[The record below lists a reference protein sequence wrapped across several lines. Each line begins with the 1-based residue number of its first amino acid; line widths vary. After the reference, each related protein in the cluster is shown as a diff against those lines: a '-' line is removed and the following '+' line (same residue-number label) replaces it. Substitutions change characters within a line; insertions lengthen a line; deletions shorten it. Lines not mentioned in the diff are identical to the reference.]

1 MMTPANDL
9 LNVFEGRSAITSD
22 ILYPIEGLRALDA
35 FFLEYLALCDPNL
48 ALTLERVRTNPVA
61 LSHQEESQA
70 ILLLAPFF
78 EDFLAKLFNVE
89 DELDAL
95 KAQDQSIKELI
106 EAKRLF
112 IQRYALKKYALSDV
126 EKLDPQDLETR
137 VAVLLQM
144 AFDETVF
151 AQAALDGLAKED
163 VAALDVLAQYG
174 AWATLTLEG
183 KRKHPGSVLFSAPQK
198 MDYGRL
204 LHTKVAPMKEGANVH
219 LTPHSN
225 KLRQGFNWTDSGVK
239 GDFALAESNYCIWCH
254 QQAKD
259 SCRKGLTDKN
269 QEGFAQNPSG
279 VKLTGC
285 PLDEKI
291 SQMNWLRA
299 KGSILGAFATAII
312 DNPMIAAT
320 GHRIC
325 NDCMKA
331 CIYQKQTPVNI
342 PAIETGILDDVLSLP
357 WGFEIYSLLTRW
369 NPLNFKRPLPEAN
382 TGAKVLIAGMGPAGF
397 TLAHHLLNDGHAVVG
412 IDGLKLE
419 PLPENLSGMRMDGMP
434 IQFDLIQN
442 VQELYESLDDR
453 VVWGFGGVA
462 EYGITVRWNKNY
474 LKLIR
479 LILERRENFRVFGG
493 IRMGGTLTIDQA
505 FEMGFDHIALCLGAG
520 KPTIVPMGNN
530 LAKGVRQASDFLMA
544 LQLTG
549 AGKLNSI
556 ANLQIRMPVVVIG
569 GGLTAVDTA
578 TESLAYYPRQVLKF
592 AGRYHEL
599 CHYSSRESV
608 ESGWTQEDRS
618 IAEEMLEHAMLI
630 QKEIEEAQR
639 EKRDANFLPLLKSW
653 GGVKILYRRFMNE
666 APSMILNHEEVEK
679 ALEEG
684 IEFVENVTP
693 VKVCVDEF
701 GAAQSIVCQMS
712 EGGDITFPARS
723 VLVAAGTIPNASLAL
738 EDGNLVVHGK
748 SFQAVDQNGEL
759 ILPENVCKPKEP
771 MIFCHNRE
779 DGRRVSFLGDLHPS
793 YAGNVVKAMGSA
805 KQSYPHISKHLK
817 GIDLK
822 PVSYQELFARLDVG
836 FRCTVKSIVRLTANI
851 VELTLH
857 APFAARQFKPGQFF
871 RLQNYERLAPIVHKT
886 LFAME
891 GLALTGASADP
902 KRGEIS
908 TIILE
913 MGGSSDLCRLLKPGE
928 PVVLMGPTG
937 TPTDLPENQSVLLV
951 GGGLGNAVLFSIAR
965 GLKERGS
972 KVLYFA
978 GYKKSADLFKREDI
992 EKQCDQV
999 VWCCDVEPSIP
1010 AMRPQDQTY
1019 VGTIVEAI
1027 KNYANTVQLF
1037 DLSQITHGI
1046 VIGSD
1051 GMMGAVQKALNAGLK
1066 DVFAPN
1072 FQCVASVNSPMQ
1084 CMMKE
1089 ICAQCLQRHVDPQTG
1104 EESFVFSCVNQD
1116 QNIFNVDFKCLK
1128 ERLGQNHL
1136 HERLT
1141 QKWIEHCL
1149 LQGGVN

>member
-1 MMTPANDL
+1 MKTLANDL
-9 LNVFEGRSAITSD
+9 MNVFEGRAPITFD
-22 ILYPIEGLRALDA
+22 ILYQIEGLQVLDA
-35 FFLEYLALCDPNL
+35 FFVEYLANCEPGL
-48 ALTLERVRTNPVA
+48 AYLLKQARTNP
-61 LSHQEESQA
+61 LTHQEECQA
-70 ILLLAPFF
+70 ILKLAPLL

-89 DELDAL
+89 DELEAL
-95 KAQDQSIKELI
+95 KAKDESIKVLI

-112 IQRYALKKYALSDV
+112 IQRYALKKHTISDV
-126 EKLDPQDLETR
+126 ENLDPRILEAQ
-137 VAVLLQM
+137 VAQLLKM
-144 AFDETVF
+144 AFDETLF
-151 AQAALDGLAKED
+151 AKAAIASLANQDVVSLDI
-163 VAALDVLAQYG
+163 LAQYG
-174 AWATLTLEG
+174 AWATLTPEG
-183 KRKHPGSVLFSAPQK
+183 KRKHQGSVLFSAPQK
-198 MDYGRL
+198 VDFDRL
-204 LHTKVAPMKEGANVH
+204 LSTNLAPMKEGVNVH
-219 LTPHSN
+219 LTPHPN
-225 KLRQGFNWTDSGVK
+225 RPRQGFNLTDPGVSS
-239 GDFALAESNYCIWCH
+239 DFALSESNYCIWCH
-254 QQAKD
+254 QQDKD
-259 SCRKGLTDKN
+259 SCRKGIIDKN
-269 QEGFAQNPSG
+269 KDGFAENPSKI
-279 VKLTGC
+279 KLTGC
-285 PLDEKI
+285 PLEEKI
-291 SQMNWLRA
+291 SEMNSLRA
-299 KGSILGAFATAII
+299 KGSILGALATAIV

-325 NDCMKA
+325 NDCMKS

-342 PAIETGILDDVLSLP
+342 PAIESSILEDVLSLP

-369 NPLNFKRPLPEAN
+369 NPLNFIRPLPKPS
-382 TGAKVLIAGMGPAGF
+382 TGAKILIAGMGPAGF

-419 PLPENLSGMRMDGMP
+419 PLPDHLSGIKMDGTRVK
-434 IQFDLIQN
+434 FDLIQN

-453 VVWGFGGVA
+453 IVWGFGGVA

-479 LILERRENFRVFGG
+479 LILERRERFKVYGG

-505 FEMGFDHIALCLGAG
+505 FEIGFDHVALCLGAG
-520 KPTIVPMGNN
+520 KPTIVPMENN

-549 AGKLNSI
+549 AGKMNSI
-556 ANLQIRMPVVVIG
+556 ANLQVRMPVVVIG

-578 TESLAYYPRQVLKF
+578 TEALAYYPRQVLKF

-599 CHYSSRESV
+599 CQHSSPKAV
-608 ESGWTQEDRS
+608 ESGWTQEDRQ
-618 IAEEMLEHAMLI
+618 IAEEMLEHAKLI
-630 QKEIEEAQR
+630 NKEMQEAHY
-639 EKRDANFLPLLKSW
+639 EKREADFLPLLKSW
-653 GGVKILYRRFMNE
+653 GGVKILYRRLMNL
-666 APSMILNHEEVEK
+666 APSVTLNHEEVEK

-684 IEFVENVTP
+684 IEFVENIKP
-693 VKVCVDEF
+693 RKVLVDEF
-701 GAAQSIVCQMS
+701 GAAESIVCQMG
-712 EGGDITFPARS
+712 EGGEITFPARS
-723 VLVAAGTIPNASLAL
+723 VLVAAGTIPNTSLAL

-748 SFQAVDQNGEL
+748 SFQAIDQNGEP
-759 ILPENVCKPKEP
+759 IFPEKICKPKEP
-771 MIFCHNRE
+771 MIFCHNRA

-805 KQSYPHISKHLK
+805 KQSYPYISKHLMD
-817 GIDLK
+817 IDLK
-822 PVSYQELFARLDVG
+822 GMSYEELFEKLDFG
-836 FRCTVKSIVRLTANI
+836 FRCTVKSIVPLAEKI

-871 RLQNYERLAPIVHKT
+871 RLQNFERLAPKFHKT
-886 LFAME
+886 IFAME

-902 KRGEIS
+902 EAGEIS

-913 MGGSSDLCRLLKPGE
+913 MGGSSDLCRLLKQGE

-937 TPTDLPENQSVLLV
+937 TPTDLPQDQSVLLV
-951 GGGLGNAVLFSIAR
+951 GGGLGNAVLFSIAK

-978 GYKKSADLFKREDI
+978 GYKTSADLFRREDI
-992 EKQCDQV
+992 EKYCDQV
-999 VWCCDVEPSIP
+999 VWCCDVTPVIP

-1019 VGTIVEAI
+1019 LGNIVEAI
-1027 KNYANTVQLF
+1027 KDYAGKAQEF

-1051 GMMGAVQKALNAGLK
+1051 GMMAAVQKALNVGLK
-1066 DVFAPN
+1066 DFFAPN
-1072 FQCVASVNSPMQ
+1072 FHCVVSVNSPMQ

-1089 ICAQCLQRHVDPQTG
+1089 ICAQCLQRHIDPQTG

-1136 HERLT
+1136 QERLT
-1141 QKWIEHCL
+1141 QKWIEYCL
-1149 LQGGVN
+1149 ALSSY